1 MRDSTKTNKHN
12 DVKHLLINVDFECN
26 IIRSD
31 TYESNNYSLIGSFDY
46 TTEMVLLQQQKRQH
60 IKQQQNI
67 TENI

>member
-1 MRDSTKTNKHN
+1 MY
-12 DVKHLLINVDFECN
+12 
-26 IIRSD
+26 IIRLD

-67 TENI
+67 TENIWSN